1 MSKLSKNKIFIILV
15 FLLLTSCQNID
26 KQSQKKS
33 ISELLN
39 NKGFCFLQEYS
50 LDNDKDFLLDSALYY
65 FNEAIKADEHNLV
78 AYHNRNAVLSTQK
91 KYDEMIAL
99 LQEQLERVDSNDYGS
114 LAVLNGEL
122 SKMYYFL
129 GDSILGENMILK
141 ALSYFELVFKNNLNI
156 DLIIEYLDLVA
167 FSKGK
172 DKALIEL
179 ENFKNVLQ
187 KHNKYEDTKE
197 FYINYNY
204 NP

>member
-1 MSKLSKNKIFIILV
+1 M
-15 FLLLTSCQNID
+15 QE
-26 KQSQKKS
+26 KQTW
-33 ISELLN
+33 LR
-39 NKGFCFLQEYS
+39 EYL

-99 LQEQLERVDSNDYGS
+99 LQEQLERVESNDYGS

-129 GDSILGENMILK
+129 GDSILGENTILK

-187 KHNKYEDTKE
+187 NHNKYEDTKE